1 MREKAVNRRDR
12 EEARRER
19 EENQHHNCSFA
30 FCSVFSA
37 IFALFFALSA
47 VKGFFDL
54 GC

>member
-37 IFALFFALSA
+37 IFALFLRSA